1 MTTPTLTSTLQLLR
15 DPANI
20 TRGRLRI
27 FTDLRDRDHTT
38 FWPEWI
44 TIPEAARI
52 RIITLMNEISEDNL
66 ELDFRTVM
74 RWSLDDNNAEV
85 RRRAIDGLSEEEHPR
100 IIPDLLDRLQHDS
113 ADDVRSQAAISL
125 ARFTAMIATDELSD
139 QTATTL
145 ITTLKQVL
153 ATSRNHLDVYRRT
166 LEALGSVADDTI
178 TASIAAAWQS
188 DSAPLRE
195 SAIVAMGRS
204 ADTQW
209 LPMIRS
215 ALQHVNAAIRFEAA
229 TAAGEYGDDAS
240 TFWRRCHL
248 HIGRA
253 VVAGHVVMDGA
264 VFQ

>member
-1 MTTPTLTSTLQLLR
+1 
-15 DPANI
+15 
-20 TRGRLRI
+20 
-27 FTDLRDRDHTT
+27 
-38 FWPEWI
+38 
-44 TIPEAARI
+44 
-52 RIITLMNEISEDNL
+52 
-66 ELDFRTVM
+66 M
-74 RWSLDDNNAEV
+74 RWSLDDSNAEV
-85 RRRAIDGLSEEEHPR
+85 RRRAVDGLSEEEHPR

-139 QTATTL
+139 QTAKTL

-166 LEALGSVADDTI
+166 LEALGSVADDAI

-209 LPMIRS
+209 LPTIRIASIWAGSIAARASIEFGS
-215 ALQHVNAAIRFEAA
+215 APF
-229 TAAGEYGDDAS
+229 
-240 TFWRRCHL
+240 
-248 HIGRA
+248 GRLT
-253 VVAGHVVMDGA
+253 G
-264 VFQ
+264 